1 MESNDSVTDQVERI
15 LDDALL
21 HYARVDYLNRIKI
34 QQGRTPVDPDDITFT
49 EIPGR
54 PGILRYEY
62 TTNTPPPIKAIHVV
76 GPKPCQRLTWWQAHR
91 LIAGAILADIWETL
105 RRKR

>member
-1 MESNDSVTDQVERI
+1 MKSNDSVTDQVERI

-21 HYARVDYLNRIKI
+21 HYARVDYLNRTKI
-34 QQGRTPVDPDDITFT
+34 QQGRTPVDPDDIIFT

-54 PGILRYEY
+54 PGILQYHY
-62 TTNTPPPIKAIHVV
+62 TSNTPPPIKAAHVV
-76 GPKPCQRLTWWQAHR
+76 GPKPCRRLTRWETYR
-91 LIAGAILADIWETL
+91 LITGAIIADIWETL